1 MKTLAIFR
9 VKGVYFMNFQPSKSS
24 RESLTLRNM
33 NGLIFGQVNINSI
46 TNRFELR
53 FYLVSNNIDVLLI
66 FETKID
72 NTFPM
77 CQFCVPGYSVPLIL
91 DSTGNG
97 GCFMLYYGTYTL

>member
-1 MKTLAIFR
+1 
-9 VKGVYFMNFQPSKSS
+9 MNFQPSKSS

-66 FETKID
+66 FEAKID
-72 NTFPM
+72 NTFPVS
-77 CQFCVPGYSVPLIL
+77 QFCVPGYSVPSIL

-97 GCFMLYYGTYTL
+97 GCFMFYYGTYTL